1 MLDHY
6 PALYRSVPVYNA
18 QDVDTIGDRYQV
30 HFYALPSGSRVHSL
44 AVYGSAMSIK

>member
-6 PALYRSVPVYNA
+6 PALYRSVRVNNA
-18 QDVDTIGDRYQV
+18 QNVDAIGDRYQV